1 MKHKGKAVVLFFGK
15 SAGKVAMRSG
25 EAATYVMASPGL
37 CDEVPM
43 MKIRRHAVL
52 TCQLRSSGGVPV
64 ETY

>member
-25 EAATYVMASPGL
+25 EAATYVMASAGL

-43 MKIRRHAVL
+43 MTARCHVVL
-52 TCQLRSSGGVPV
+52 TCQFRSSDGVPV
-64 ETY
+64 EAY